1 MLERPPHHQNQIS
14 RLAVQHRCQ
23 LSHRRQLTDRRELA
37 ATIHLHLVTR
47 DQAITRS
54 CEEMAGADQAHLV
67 HLARRPVVCLAHHVL
82 ACRAQCDPVG
92 RCVRGSAAPVQVV
105 SVLHDLVAADQVV
118 VSVFVNQAVADQVH
132 QVGQVAA
139 QPVAEAVAVAD
150 PVQVARPVA
159 VSVVHSVAPD
169 NNHVVHESQRK
180 RGVKSSTTWKPR
192 N

>member
-1 MLERPPHHQNQIS
+1 M
-14 RLAVQHRCQ
+14 
-23 LSHRRQLTDRRELA
+23 
-37 ATIHLHLVTR
+37 
-47 DQAITRS
+47 
-54 CEEMAGADQAHLV
+54 
-67 HLARRPVVCLAHHVL
+67 
-82 ACRAQCDPVG
+82 
-92 RCVRGSAAPVQVV
+92 
-105 SVLHDLVAADQVV
+105 LHDLVVADQVV
-118 VSVFVNQAVADQVH
+118 ESVFANQAVADLAH

-169 NNHVVHESQRK
+169 NNHVVLESQRK